1 MRHEDARAEDL
12 RRLGAQVVHRDL
24 TGLDSMHH
32 AMEGVSHA
40 QGSYDR
46 MTDDFRK
53 LTGNAPRG
61 MREFVT
67 RHAAAFSSGAAPG

>member
-1 MRHEDARAEDL
+1 
-12 RRLGAQVVHRDL
+12 
-24 TGLDSMHH
+24 MHH